1 MSGLTPCFGT
11 RGRAV
16 GKGVIVTSMT
26 PVQTERACFYFP
38 RISAVVKGFAS
49 NMAVLIRGS
58 RGGSRGRSRGGRC
71 GGLDPAPNFI
81 NGEKASFVCV
91 QMCTFW
97 YLTVIQITL
106 HCAPPFS
113 LSEILDP
120 SMVRE
125 GGINNQ
131 PQTSILNLFQL
142 TSIQYLLFQHDM
154 ETILLSRQVTYL
166 DYIHPFRT
174 DKDEGIEGLKQR

>member
-26 PVQTERACFYFP
+26 PVQTESACFYFP

-58 RGGSRGRSRGGRC
+58 RGGSRGRSRAGRC

-81 NGEKASFVCV
+81 NRKKNFFRVCANV
-91 QMCTFW
+91 YILVLNSYRDNPSLCATF
-97 YLTVIQITL
+97 Q
-106 HCAPPFS
+106 S
-113 LSEILDP
+113 LQKP
-120 SMVRE
+120 
-125 GGINNQ
+125 
-131 PQTSILNLFQL
+131 
-142 TSIQYLLFQHDM
+142 
-154 ETILLSRQVTYL
+154 
-166 DYIHPFRT
+166 
-174 DKDEGIEGLKQR
+174 